1 MRNQYGYVDAMRGW
15 AILMVVAVH
24 QAIPFTALWWPIK
37 AVAAFGQMGVQMFFV
52 ASAFTLCN
60 SAAARKDEPNAVI
73 GFYIRRFFR
82 IAPMYY
88 VGIALFWALSI
99 GRKMVLH
106 NYADDGFH
114 YSLWPIVANMTFIH
128 GFVPSAFNSVVV
140 GGWSIGTEFA
150 FYAAFPV
157 LFATASYAVVRLG
170 WAVLLPA
177 LVAAV
182 GVNVAV
188 QLQLN
193 DISNNS
199 FWYCT
204 ILNQLPVFLVGMIAY
219 FAPGTNTAL
228 SLALTLIFGLLAFVA
243 MRMAV
248 WTMLP
253 FIAGVCFMFFLWWL
267 RGLEHPRLIE
277 RIGKASF
284 SIYII
289 HFVFAWFA
297 TKALLKKLPVIDA
310 WSNLSYPLALAFT
323 VLVTYRLARITEL
336 YIEKPFVWLGHRL
349 ALHIENGSLGFR
361 G

>member
-15 AILMVVAVH
+15 AILMVIAVH
-24 QAIPFTALWWPIK
+24 QAIPFDALWWPVK

-60 SAAARKDEPNAVI
+60 SADARKEEPNAVI
-73 GFYIRRFFR
+73 GFFIRRIFR

-88 VGIALFWALSI
+88 VGIALFWTLSI

-114 YSLWPIVANMTFIH
+114 YSLWPIVANAAFIH

-150 FYAAFPV
+150 FYAAFPA
-157 LFATASYAVVRLG
+157 LFSAASYAVARHG

-177 LVAAV
+177 LMAAV
-182 GVNVAV
+182 GANLAV
-188 QLQLN
+188 QSQVN

-199 FWYCT
+199 FWYCI
-204 ILNQLPVFLVGMIAY
+204 ILNQLPVFLLGMIAY
-219 FAPGTNTAL
+219 FAPGTGKTL
-228 SLALTLIFGLLAFVA
+228 SLALALIFGLLAFVA
-243 MRMAV
+243 MRMSV

-253 FIAGVCFMFFLWWL
+253 SIAGVCFMFMLWWL
-267 RGLEHPRLIE
+267 RDLEHPRLIE

-297 TKALLKKLPVIDA
+297 TKALLKKLPVIDT
-310 WSNLSYPLALAFT
+310 WSNLAYPIAFVCT

-336 YIEKPFVWLGHRL
+336 YIEKPFVRLGHRL
-349 ALHIENGSLGFR
+349 AMHIENGGVGFR